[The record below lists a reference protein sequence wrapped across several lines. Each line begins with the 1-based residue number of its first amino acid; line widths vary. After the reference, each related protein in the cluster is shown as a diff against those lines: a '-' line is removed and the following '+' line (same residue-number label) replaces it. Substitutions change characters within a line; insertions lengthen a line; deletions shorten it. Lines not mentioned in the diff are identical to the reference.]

1 MKSFQLIKPY
11 FYQRRYLIFTGIL
24 CLMAVDTLQL
34 FIPRIIKWA
43 VDDLASFNIDIR
55 QLYIYAVE
63 IICIAVAMGALR
75 FVWRRFLIG
84 TSRVIEKELRN
95 KLFFHI
101 QTLSAGYFDQTKTGN
116 LMALATND
124 INNIRMAVGM
134 GMVALTDAI
143 FLGSAAICFMA
154 YINVKLTLFALIPM
168 PVIVWFTRSFGKKMH
183 RRYTTVQATFSEL
196 TESIR
201 ESFAGIRIVKAFN
214 REKSETERV
223 AAVSEKYIAEN
234 LKLVKITGTFFP
246 MMILFTNL
254 SLTIVI
260 FLGGRQTITTTITPG
275 DFVAFISYLN
285 LLTWPMM
292 AMGWV
297 TNLIQRGSASID
309 RINKILNTQP
319 EIVESPEIIKTKNDA
334 VKKQIKG
341 KIQFKNV
348 GFTYKS
354 AASPALSDINFT
366 VAPGNVLGIVGP
378 QGSGKTSLL
387 QLIPRIYDISSG
399 SIAIDNL
406 DTKKFKLS
414 DLRKNIG
421 FVSQEPFLFS
431 GSIRENITFGETVDK
446 EKIIQ
451 ATNSAAMY
459 ETIAGFADGFETIIG
474 EKGVILSG
482 GQKQRIVLA
491 RALIHDPPILLL
503 DDPIGQVDTQTADKI
518 IRTIRSLSRDKTI
531 IIVSH
536 RLSAVLFADQ
546 IIVLDAGR
554 ISESGSHES
563 LVASKNYYANS
574 YAIQRA
580 EQME

>member
-1 MKSFQLIKPY
+1 
-11 FYQRRYLIFTGIL
+11 
-24 CLMAVDTLQL
+24 MAVDTLQL
-34 FIPRIIKWA
+34 FIPRIIKWTI
-43 VDDLASFNIDIR
+43 DDLASFKIDIR
-55 QLYIYAVE
+55 QLSIYAGE
-63 IICIAVAMGALR
+63 IIGIAVAMGVLR

-101 QTLSAGYFDQTKTGN
+101 QTLSAGYFDRTKTGN

-124 INNIRMAVGM
+124 INSIRMAVGM
-134 GMVALTDAI
+134 GMVALTDAV

-168 PVIVWFTRSFGKKMH
+168 PLIIWFTKSFGKKMH

-196 TESIR
+196 TESVR

-214 REKSETERV
+214 REQSETERV
-223 AAVSEKYIAEN
+223 SAVSEKYIAEN
-234 LKLVKITGTFFP
+234 LKLVRIMGTFFP

-260 FLGGRQTITTTITPG
+260 FLGGRQTITTVITPG

-309 RINKILNTQP
+309 RINQILQTQP
-319 EIVESPEIIKTKNDA
+319 GIVENPKA
-334 VKKQIKG
+334 VTTPIKG
-341 KIQFKNV
+341 DIQFTNV
-348 GFTYKS
+348 GFSYNP
-354 AASPALSDINFT
+354 AAPPVLSDISFT
-366 VAPGNVLGIVGP
+366 VTPGSVLGIVGP

-387 QLIPRIYDISSG
+387 QLIPRIYDISAG
-399 SIAIDNL
+399 SIKIDNINI
-406 DTKKFKLS
+406 KEFKLS
-414 DLRKNIG
+414 DLRQNIG

-431 GSIRENITFGETVDK
+431 GSIRDNITFGETVTE

-451 ATNSAAMY
+451 ATKAAAMY
-459 ETIAGFADGFETIIG
+459 ETITGFADGFETIIG

-491 RALIHDPPILLL
+491 RALISDPPILLL
-503 DDPIGQVDTQTADKI
+503 DDPIGQVDTQTAAEI
-518 IRTIRSLSRDKTI
+518 IRTIRSLSKDKTI

-536 RLSAVLFADQ
+536 RLSAVLYADQ
-546 IIVLDAGR
+546 IIVLEDGH
-554 ISESGSHES
+554 ISESGTHNT